1 MDDKSAIEALAALAQ
16 PTRLNIFRRLVAA
29 EQPGLPA
36 GEIARHLGVP
46 HNTLST
52 HLAVLQRASLVS
64 STREG
69 RTIRYRA
76 ELERVRALVAFLTA
90 DCCGGRPEL
99 CAPLIVD
106 LRSASRSRNQEDSP
120 HGRSN

>member
-29 EQPGLPA
+29 EQSGLPA
-36 GEIARHLGVP
+36 GEIARRLDVP

-52 HLAVLQRASLVS
+52 HLAVLLRAGLVS

-76 ELERVRALVAFLTA
+76 ELDGVRALVAFLTA

-99 CAPLIVD
+99 CGPLIVD
-106 LRSASRSRNQEDSP
+106 LSRSAGRSRNQKDVE
-120 HGRSN
+120 HG

>member
-1 MDDKSAIEALAALAQ
+1 MDDKAAIESLAALAQ

-29 EQPGLPA
+29 EQSGMPA
-36 GEIARHLGVP
+36 GEIARQLDVP

-52 HLAVLQRASLVS
+52 HVAVLERAGLVS

-69 RTIRYRA
+69 RVIRYRA
-76 ELERVRALVAFLTA
+76 ELEGVRALVAFLTA

-106 LRSASRSRNQEDSP
+106 LRSASRCRDKEKSP
-120 HGRSN
+120 HEQSC

>member
-1 MDDKSAIEALAALAQ
+1 MDDTSAIEALAALAQ

-29 EQPGLPA
+29 EQSGMPA
-36 GEIARHLGVP
+36 GEIARSLDVP

-52 HLAVLQRASLVS
+52 HVAALERAGLVT

-69 RTIRYRA
+69 RVVRYRA
-76 ELERVRALVAFLTA
+76 ALDGVRALVAFLTA

-99 CAPLIVD
+99 CTPLIGD
-106 LRSASRSRNQEDSP
+106 LRSATRSRDKESP
-120 HGRSN
+120 HERSC